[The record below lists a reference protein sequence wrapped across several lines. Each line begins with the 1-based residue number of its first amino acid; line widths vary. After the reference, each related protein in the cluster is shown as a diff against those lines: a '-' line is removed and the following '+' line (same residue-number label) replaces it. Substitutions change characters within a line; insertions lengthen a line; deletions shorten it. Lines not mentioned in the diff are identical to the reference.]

1 MKNSPSG
8 ASAELPACALG
19 VPIFRVLPDTGLLE
33 LGQLLHHRPVR
44 RGDVIA
50 QAGDPITDLIIV
62 ARGRL
67 RAIQTSPSGREQ
79 TVRTLG
85 PGDFVGELA
94 LFSPAHHASDLIA
107 AGDGQVCLVP
117 RAGIQSLMQRHPE
130 VATALVAALAERLAA
145 AEQRI
150 GDLALR
156 DVGQRL
162 AAELLRLAAA
172 AGGDK
177 TTIALTEAWADL
189 ASRLGTTPE
198 SISRRLKSLAA
209 AGLIE
214 QPDSRTV
221 VIVDTAELKRL
232 ADI

>member
-44 RGDVIA
+44 RGEVIA

-145 AEQRI
+145 A
-150 GDLALR
+150 
-156 DVGQRL
+156 
-162 AAELLRLAAA
+162 

>member
-44 RGDVIA
+44 RGEVIA

-145 AEQRI
+145 A
-150 GDLALR
+150 
-156 DVGQRL
+156 
-162 AAELLRLAAA
+162 

-177 TTIALTEAWADL
+177 TTIALTERGPISPA
-189 ASRLGTTPE
+189 ASARRPKASDAG
-198 SISRRLKSLAA
+198 SSRWPPRGSLS
-209 AGLIE
+209 
-214 QPDSRTV
+214 SRTAAQSSSLTPLNLS
-221 VIVDTAELKRL
+221 DWPTSDRSPGQPS
-232 ADI
+232 